1 MLSNI
6 KRRIGIVA
14 GIALL
19 GALVPVLTSSSV
31 SAAPATI
38 PASPSNSSTYTA
50 CPSSAGIPSA
60 GMSDTTST
68 DVDCIAYYGITKGVT
83 ATTYEPAASIPRW
96 QMALYLTRMADV
108 TGHTLGS
115 GADQGF
121 TDIGGT
127 SAEIQTAINQ
137 LAQLGVTTGT
147 TATTFSPDDNVTRE
161 QMAMFMER
169 LLGKTAVGPN
179 GASVSSTDALTLN
192 ISLAAA
198 DSYNYTDIDGGS
210 VTFEGHNAIEE
221 LYNLGVQGDTKA
233 VTTFRP
239 SDAIT
244 RGEMA
249 TWITNALGHS
259 NARPA
264 GLNIEY
270 SKKSGFA
277 NDPTV
282 AITNRDANF
291 DAIAGSSVTAW
302 AWTTST
308 TLGDT
313 EFYSADGTCNL
324 KSTTDIVSG
333 TLLKCQASTGDNT
346 TNASGNIIIG
356 ASGTSVGAK
365 AENVYAWIGTTGTK
379 YDNDLHSAELVSDS
393 ATATANAGKVYLSC
407 DANTKAEAQ
416 DSANGLTD
424 VALVHH
430 GSTVNITAQMGT
442 SYNGDLSF
450 INIPQAS
457 AGAADYVQ
465 FVHTIYQAGSDQ
477 TVVSATTTK
486 VYQDAN
492 GTATYSVSSSD
503 PNVNGASVDD
513 TADDIYHKVA
523 ITETTPAASATEL
536 VANAKPCQRDA
547 TAMHFQFS
555 DAATDY
561 ESQMALAQSSIH
573 YKAAASALAPVSRSV
588 TATVTDLFGDAKS
601 GVAVNFHG
609 SANATV
615 KPFATTVSATN
626 VLELT
631 GNQTA
636 AGLYPA
642 VANDGTQRVC
652 IASEGGV
659 AAILA
664 MFDQDTEYLL
674 HVVALDTNTD
684 LTFHAASGP
693 TDTTGTLVTVA
704 DGAAPTADMKIAQ
717 AHPGFGCASRTTGYD
732 GTASVAWNDSTTT
745 SGVDLAGA
753 TATLYPGAAGNA
765 QGTAAVVTAANG
777 APGYRW
783 VAPSATALVAG
794 QTINTMSWIETTND
808 GGAPD
813 ANGEIKGTP
822 LVVDTANNTMI
833 ADLSYYNGSAAV
845 STYTQYNWDDNDYF
859 FILSSKGLGGTATS
873 EAGFEGAYT
882 ASSATPGLEN
892 HRADAGSAIPGMG
905 YTAGDLDGVS
915 YQALP
920 GNVSAF
926 MLGGN

>member
-1 MLSNI
+1 MLSNM
-6 KRRIGIVA
+6 KRRVGIVA

-19 GALVPVLTSSSV
+19 SALVPVLATSSAT
-31 SAAPATI
+31 AAPATI
-38 PASPSNSSTYTA
+38 PVAPSNLSTYSA

-179 GASVSSTDALTLN
+179 GAGVSSTDALTLN
-192 ISLAAA
+192 ISLSAA

-221 LYNLGVQGDTKA
+221 LYNLGVQGDDKT

-282 AITNRDANF
+282 AITHRDANF

-346 TNASGNIIIG
+346 TDASGNINLGTG
-356 ASGTSVGAK
+356 ATTVGAK
-365 AENVYAWIGTTGTK
+365 AENVYAWIGTSGTK
-379 YDNDLHSAELVSDS
+379 YDNDLHSADLVTDS
-393 ATATANAGKVYLSC
+393 ATSTANAGKVYLSC
-407 DANTKAEAQ
+407 DVNSKAEAQ

-457 AGAADYVQ
+457 AGSSDYVQ

-477 TVVSATTTK
+477 VVVSATTTK

-503 PNVNGASVDD
+503 PNVNGASTDD
-513 TADDIYHKVA
+513 NADDIYHKVVITEATPAAA
-523 ITETTPAASATEL
+523 ITEL
-536 VANAKPCQRDA
+536 VGNAKPCQMDA

-555 DAATDY
+555 DDATDY
-561 ESQMALAQSSIH
+561 ESQIALAQSSIH
-573 YKAAASALAPVSRSV
+573 FKAAASAVAPVSRSV

-601 GVAVNFHG
+601 GVTVNFHG

-642 VANDGTQRVC
+642 VADNGTQRVC
-652 IASEGGV
+652 IASEGGT

-704 DGAAPTADMKIAQ
+704 NGQAPTADLKIAQ

-753 TATLYPGAAGNA
+753 TASLYPGAAGNA
-765 QGTAAVVTAANG
+765 QGTAAVVTATNG

-783 VAPSATALVAG
+783 VAPSATALVVG
-794 QTINTMSWIETTND
+794 QTMNTMSWIETTND

-813 ANGEIKGTP
+813 GAGEMKGTP

-833 ADLSYYNGSAAV
+833 ADISYYNGSAAV

-859 FILSSKGLGGTATS
+859 FINSNKGLAGAATS
-873 EAGFEGAYT
+873 MAGFEGAYT

-915 YQALP
+915 YQPLS

-926 MLGGN
+926 MLGG

>member
-1 MLSNI
+1 MLSNM
-6 KRRIGIVA
+6 KRRVGIVA

-19 GALVPVLTSSSV
+19 SALVPVLATSSAT
-31 SAAPATI
+31 AAPATI
-38 PASPSNSSTYTA
+38 PVAPSNLSTYSA

-179 GASVSSTDALTLN
+179 GAGVSSTDALTLN
-192 ISLAAA
+192 ISLSAA

-221 LYNLGVQGDTKA
+221 LYNLGVQGDDKT

-282 AITNRDANF
+282 AITHRDANF

-346 TNASGNIIIG
+346 TDASGNINLGTG
-356 ASGTSVGAK
+356 ATTVGAK
-365 AENVYAWIGTTGTK
+365 AENVYAWIGTSGTK
-379 YDNDLHSAELVSDS
+379 YDNDLHSADLVTDS
-393 ATATANAGKVYLSC
+393 ATSTANAGKVYLSC
-407 DANTKAEAQ
+407 DVNSKAEAQ

-457 AGAADYVQ
+457 AGSSDYVQ

-477 TVVSATTTK
+477 VVVSATTTK

-503 PNVNGASVDD
+503 PNVNGASTDD
-513 TADDIYHKVA
+513 NADDIYHKVVITEATPAAA
-523 ITETTPAASATEL
+523 ITEL
-536 VANAKPCQRDA
+536 VGNAKPCQMDA

-555 DAATDY
+555 DDATDY
-561 ESQMALAQSSIH
+561 ESQMALAQSSMH

-601 GVAVNFHG
+601 GVTVNFHG

-642 VANDGTQRVC
+642 VADNGTQRVC
-652 IASEGGV
+652 IASEGGT

-704 DGAAPTADMKIAQ
+704 NGQAPTADLKIAQ

-753 TATLYPGAAGNA
+753 TASLYPGAAGNA
-765 QGTAAVVTAANG
+765 QGTAAIVTATNG

-783 VAPSATALVAG
+783 VAPSATALVVG
-794 QTINTMSWIETTND
+794 QTMNTMSWIETTND

-813 ANGEIKGTP
+813 GAGEMKGTP

-833 ADLSYYNGSAAV
+833 ADISYYNGSAAV

-859 FILSSKGLGGTATS
+859 FINSNKGLAGAATS
-873 EAGFEGAYT
+873 MAGFEGAYT

-915 YQALP
+915 YQPLS

-926 MLGGN
+926 MLGG

>member
-1 MLSNI
+1 MLSNM
-6 KRRIGIVA
+6 KRRVGIVA

-19 GALVPVLTSSSV
+19 SALVPVLATSSAT
-31 SAAPATI
+31 AAPATI
-38 PASPSNSSTYTA
+38 PVAPSNLSTYSA

-179 GASVSSTDALTLN
+179 GAGVSSTDALTLN
-192 ISLAAA
+192 ISLSAA

-221 LYNLGVQGDTKA
+221 LYNLGVQGDDKT

-282 AITNRDANF
+282 AITHRDANF

-346 TNASGNIIIG
+346 TDASGNINLGTG
-356 ASGTSVGAK
+356 ATTVGAK
-365 AENVYAWIGTTGTK
+365 AENVYAWIGTSGTK
-379 YDNDLHSAELVSDS
+379 YDNDLHSADLVTDS
-393 ATATANAGKVYLSC
+393 ATSTANAGKVYLSC
-407 DANTKAEAQ
+407 DVNSKAEAQ

-457 AGAADYVQ
+457 AGSSDYVQ

-477 TVVSATTTK
+477 VVVSATTTK

-503 PNVNGASVDD
+503 PNVNGASTDD
-513 TADDIYHKVA
+513 NADDIYHKVVITEATPAAA
-523 ITETTPAASATEL
+523 ITEL
-536 VANAKPCQRDA
+536 VGNAKPCQMDA

-555 DAATDY
+555 DDATDY
-561 ESQMALAQSSIH
+561 ESQMALAQSSMH

-601 GVAVNFHG
+601 GVTVNFHG

-631 GNQTA
+631 GDQSA
-636 AGLYPA
+636 VFPA
-642 VANDGTQRVC
+642 VADNGTQRVC
-652 IASEGGV
+652 IASEGGT

-704 DGAAPTADMKIAQ
+704 NGQAPTADLKIAQ

-753 TATLYPGAAGNA
+753 TASLYPGAAGNA
-765 QGTAAVVTAANG
+765 QGTAAIVTATNG
-777 APGYRW
+777 AAAYRW
-783 VAPSATALVAG
+783 VAPSATALVVG
-794 QTINTMSWIETTND
+794 QTMNTMSWIETTND

-813 ANGEIKGTP
+813 GAGEMKGTP

-833 ADLSYYNGSAAV
+833 ADISYYNGSAAV

-859 FILSSKGLGGTATS
+859 FINSNKGLAGAATS
-873 EAGFEGAYT
+873 MAGFEGAYT

-915 YQALP
+915 YQPLS

-926 MLGGN
+926 MLGG

>member
-1 MLSNI
+1 
-6 KRRIGIVA
+6 
-14 GIALL
+14 
-19 GALVPVLTSSSV
+19 
-31 SAAPATI
+31 
-38 PASPSNSSTYTA
+38 
-50 CPSSAGIPSA
+50 
-60 GMSDTTST
+60 MSDTTST

-179 GASVSSTDALTLN
+179 GAGVSSTDTLTLN

-198 DSYNYTDIDGGS
+198 DAYNYTDIDGGS

-239 SDAIT
+239 SDAIN

-291 DAIAGSSVTAW
+291 DAIAGSSVTSW

-346 TNASGNIIIG
+346 TNASGNIIIA

-379 YDNDLHSAELVSDS
+379 YDNDLHSAELVTDS

-407 DANTKAEAQ
+407 DANSKAEAQ
-416 DSANGLTD
+416 DSTAGLDD

-457 AGAADYVQ
+457 ASATDYVQ
-465 FVHTIYQAGSDQ
+465 FVHTIYQAGSD
-477 TVVSATTTK
+477 TVVVSATTTK

-503 PNVNGASVDD
+503 PNVNGASTDD
-513 TADDIYHKVA
+513 TADDIYHSVA
-523 ITETTPAASATEL
+523 ITETTPGGSILEL
-536 VANAKPCQRDA
+536 VGDAKPCQRDA
-547 TAMHFQFS
+547 TAMFFQFS

-601 GVAVNFHG
+601 GVTVNFHG
-609 SANATV
+609 GANATTL
-615 KPFATTVSATN
+615 PFATTAAAGN
-626 VLELT
+626 KLELT
-631 GNQTA
+631 GDQKATFPEIADN
-636 AGLYPA
+636 
-642 VANDGTQRVC
+642 GTQAVC
-652 IASEGGV
+652 IANV
-659 AAILA
+659 AGNAGITDVFNSYTTYYIHISDVDDGNL
-664 MFDQDTEYLL
+664 
-674 HVVALDTNTD
+674 D
-684 LTFHAASGP
+684 LTFSDTSGGG
-693 TDTTGTLVTVA
+693 TIIVTTGT
-704 DGAAPTADMKIAQ
+704 PTADMKLAP
-717 AHPGFGCASRTTGYD
+717 AHTGFGCATRTTGYD
-732 GTASVAWNDSTTT
+732 GTASVAWNDATTT

-753 TATLYPGAAGNA
+753 TATLYPGDTANV
-765 QGTAAVVTAANG
+765 QGTAAVVTDTTG
-777 APGYRW
+777 AVGYRW
-783 VAPSATALVAG
+783 VAPSDTLLVVG
-794 QTINTMSWIETTND
+794 QTMNTLNWRETTND
-808 GGAPD
+808 AGAPN
-813 ANGEIKGTP
+813 AAGEMTGSP
-822 LVVDTANNTMI
+822 LVVDIANNTMI
-833 ADLSYYNGSAAV
+833 ADINYWDGAAAV
-845 STYTQYNWDDNDYF
+845 STYTQYNWDADDYF
-859 FILSSKGLGGTATS
+859 FILSSDGLGGTATT

-882 ASSATPGLEN
+882 AASTTPGLEN
-892 HRADAGSAIPGMG
+892 HRADAGSVIPGMG
-905 YTAGDLDGVS
+905 YTAGDLDGVA
-915 YQALP
+915 YQPLP
-920 GNVSAF
+920 GNVSSF
-926 MLGGN
+926 LLGGNH

>member
-38 PASPSNSSTYTA
+38 PVSPSASSTYSA

-179 GASVSSTDALTLN
+179 GAAVSSTDTLTLN

-221 LYNLGVQGDTKA
+221 LYNLGIQGDTKA

-282 AITNRDANF
+282 AITHRDANF

-324 KSTTDIVSG
+324 KSTTDTVSG

-346 TNASGNIIIG
+346 TNSSGNIVLG
-356 ASGTSVGAK
+356 ASATSVGAK

-379 YDNDLHSAELVSDS
+379 YDNDLHSADLVTDS
-393 ATATANAGKVYLSC
+393 ATATANAGKLYLSC
-407 DANTKAEAQ
+407 DANSKAEAQ
-416 DSANGLTD
+416 DSANGLDD

-450 INIPQAS
+450 VNIPQAS
-457 AGAADYVQ
+457 AGSADYVQ

-477 TVVSATTTK
+477 VVVSATTTK
-486 VYQDAN
+486 VYPDAN

-513 TADDIYHKVA
+513 TADDIYHSVA

-536 VANAKPCQRDA
+536 VGNAKPCQRDA
-547 TAMHFQFS
+547 TAMFFQFS

-561 ESQMALAQSSIH
+561 ESQIALAQSSMH

-588 TATVTDLFGDAKS
+588 TATVTDLFGDPKS
-601 GVAVNFHG
+601 GVAINFHG
-609 SANATV
+609 SADATT
-615 KPFATTVSATN
+615 KAFATTVSASN

-631 GNQTA
+631 GDVKA
-636 AGLYPA
+636 IFPE
-642 VANDGTQRVC
+642 VADNGTQRVC
-652 IASEGGV
+652 VANEAGV

-664 MFDQDTEYLL
+664 MVDQDTEYLL
-674 HVVALDTNTD
+674 HVVAVNAGNTD
-684 LTFHAASGP
+684 ITLHAASGP

-704 DGAAPTADMKIAQ
+704 DGSAPTADMKLAL

-753 TATLYPGAAGNA
+753 TTTLYPGAAGNV
-765 QGTAAVVTAANG
+765 QGTAAVVTNTNG
-777 APGYRW
+777 APAYRW
-783 VAPSATALVAG
+783 IAPSATVLVAG
-794 QTINTMSWIETTND
+794 QTMNTLNWIETTND
-808 GGAPD
+808 TGVPD
-813 ANGEIKGTP
+813 AAGEMKGSP
-822 LVVDTANNTMI
+822 LIVDTANNTMI
-833 ADLSYYNGSAAV
+833 ADISYYNGSAAV
-845 STYTQYNWDDNDYF
+845 STYAQYNWDDNDYF

-873 EAGFEGAYT
+873 LAGFEGTYT

-915 YQALP
+915 YQLLS
-920 GNVSAF
+920 GNTSAF